1 MDSPRSIRSLLA
13 RGDGMSLALD
23 WMRTRNGEDPM
34 QHLDS
39 VFRYAMARLN
49 DREEAEDIAIEV
61 VQALPNPCYRR
72 DLRLYMVGMARRKVV
87 DQFRRRRP
95 EATVR
100 EGDSARRFDD
110 KSDDGALIGVVMARL
125 SPDHREA
132 LALKYVAGLTSK
144 EIGQVLG

>member
-1 MDSPRSIRSLLA
+1 MD
-13 RGDGMSLALD
+13 GALD
-23 WMRTRNGEDPM
+23 RILMRRGEEPM
-34 QHLDS
+34 LHLDS

-72 DLRLYMVGMARRKVV
+72 DLRSYMVGMARRKVA
-87 DQFRRRRP
+87 DRFRRRRP

-100 EGDSARRFDD
+100 EGDSAERFDD
-110 KSDDGALIGVVMARL
+110 KSDDGALIGEVMARL